1 MDSALLAEAPRNKAS
16 GMREGG
22 HRSPQ
27 AFLTFR
33 YNTAPPPSATEATS
47 PTKREVKNDVIFSPK
62 YPRSPTARCP
72 RRVQTVGAK
81 TKKKKREE
89 EKENKKEEEE
99 EEN

>member
-33 YNTAPPPSATEATS
+33 YNTAPPPPATEATS

-62 YPRSPTARCP
+62 DPRSPTARCP
-72 RRVQTVGAK
+72 RRVQTVGED
-81 TKKKKREE
+81 EE
-89 EKENKKEEEE
+89 EKKKEKEKKKEEEE
-99 EEN
+99 N